1 MPTQKVNRVYRK
13 ISNDITAAEDTGN
26 GDELQ
31 ALGSKIHEAMMTGQ
45 LSITE
50 AAGLQADLDIAIDAV
65 GSMDG
70 NTDHIRHC
78 VTERAVGDL

>member
-1 MPTQKVNRVYRK
+1 MKQAINHTYRR

-26 GDELQ
+26 GGELQ
-31 ALGSKIHEAMMTGQ
+31 ELGNTIHSAMMTGK

-50 AAGLQADLDIAIDAV
+50 AASLQADLDIAIDSV

-78 VTERAVGDL
+78 VTERAVDDL